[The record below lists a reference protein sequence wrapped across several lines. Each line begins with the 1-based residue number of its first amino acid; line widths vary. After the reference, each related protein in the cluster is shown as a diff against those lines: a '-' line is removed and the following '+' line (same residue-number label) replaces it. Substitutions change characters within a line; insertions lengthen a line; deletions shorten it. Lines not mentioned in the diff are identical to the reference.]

1 MNILVLESDPY
12 TQKALQLILN
22 REGYTLLFSPTID
35 AVLLTAIKLIPD
47 LLLLDITLPD
57 LDIFEFLEAL
67 RAAPE
72 TETIPVIVFIDKSQA
87 VKKEKYLLAGASA
100 CLKKPF
106 RPHHLLAHI
115 EALKL

>member
-1 MNILVLESDPY
+1 MNILLLESDPY
-12 TQKALQLILN
+12 TQKVLQLILN
-22 REGYTLLFSPTID
+22 REGHTLLFSPTIE
-35 AVLLTAIKLIPD
+35 AILPIAIKFIPD

-57 LDIFEFLEAL
+57 LDILKFLEGL

-87 VKKEKYLLAGASA
+87 AKKEKYLLAGASA

-115 EALKL
+115 EALKI